1 MKKNSTVFIC
11 SRCGNEFSRWSGK
24 CQMCGEWNALKEL
37 KIESE
42 NLKGGQAEKAKPL
55 RLSDIKDRKERFK
68 SGIGEFDLVL
78 GGGMVPG
85 EVMLLGG
92 EPGIGKSTLVWQVAC
107 EIPGKIVYVAGEE
120 SPDQIKLR
128 ARRLGKNFSQ
138 IIVFDDQDINSWLNQ
153 LENIKPRLLII
164 DSIQTVY
171 DSGASGSAG
180 GLVQVKESALK
191 IIRAAKKHSVAT
203 ILIGHVTKEGEVAG
217 PRMLEH
223 LVDAVF
229 YLEGE
234 RGVSERF
241 LRSQKNRFGPT
252 DEMGVFRLTAEGLIS
267 ASDFG
272 RIKPDQQLPPGVVRT
287 AVIEGSRVYF
297 VEVQALVQKSG
308 FGFPRRNAVGYDLN
322 RLQMLSAVLSRRS
335 QVNLSE
341 HDIYI
346 NISDGYRLKDPIAD
360 LAVMT
365 AMASS
370 YIDRPVDGDIL
381 LLGELDLAGRVHLPE
396 ASKRIIK
403 AAHKIGYKI
412 PAVSNLNLN
421 QILKKILGL

>member
-1 MKKNSTVFIC
+1 
-11 SRCGNEFSRWSGK
+11 
-24 CQMCGEWNALKEL
+24 MCGEWDTLKEL
-37 KIESE
+37 KVESE
-42 NLKGGQAEKAKPL
+42 KLKGTEVEKAKPL
-55 RLSDIKDRKERFK
+55 QLSEIKDRKERFK
-68 SGIGEFDLVL
+68 TGIEEFDLVL

-107 EIPGKIVYVAGEE
+107 EVSGKIVYIAGEE

-138 IIVFDDQDINSWLNQ
+138 IVVFDNQDINSWLGQ
-153 LENIKPRLLII
+153 LETIKPRLLII

-171 DSGASGSAG
+171 DSNASGSAG

-191 IIRAAKKHSVAT
+191 IIRAAKRNCVAT
-203 ILIGHVTKEGEVAG
+203 ILIGHVTKENELAG
-217 PRMLEH
+217 PRILEH

-272 RIKPDQQLPPGVVRT
+272 RIKPDQELPPGVVRT

-297 VEVQALVQKSG
+297 VEVQALVQKSN

-341 HDIYI
+341 YDIYL

-360 LAVMT
+360 LAVLI

-370 YIDRPVDGDIL
+370 YINQPADGQLL
-381 LLGELDLAGRVHLPE
+381 LLGELDLAGRVHMRE
-396 ASKRIIK
+396 ESKKIIK
-403 AAHKIGYKI
+403 AAQKIGYKI
-412 PAVSNLNLN
+412 IPVSRLTID
-421 QILKKILGL
+421 QIIKKTFRAS